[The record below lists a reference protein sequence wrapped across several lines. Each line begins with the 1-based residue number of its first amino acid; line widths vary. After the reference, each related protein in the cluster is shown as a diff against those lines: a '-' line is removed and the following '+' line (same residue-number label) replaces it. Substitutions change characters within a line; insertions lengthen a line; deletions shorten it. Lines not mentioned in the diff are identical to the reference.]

1 MINNIYK
8 IDKKRNIEVLADYY
22 KNESLNLDLDDI
34 EIEEENNIYSLNQII
49 YLKYN
54 LKCIFS
60 KNDIGDLIIITLDQL
75 KNIQKL
81 NEKAYK
87 NLKNK
92 LNPSYSGQNNLKTLV
107 IDFKGDSPYQENF
120 IYFCHHFL
128 GYNESFSKIALFNMG
143 KNNFDINLY
152 KKMNGQSPEIYF
164 SNSEILIIEVID
176 DDIKNFI
183 NKEEIMKFVDF
194 FFYKDRMN
202 YIFKAF
208 YKNGSKY
215 FFINDISNLNNPFDN
230 TFQNIDIEYENLT
243 LNYAK
248 YLNIVNVKKNKSKDE
263 LINEETI
270 QKIIEIYHFL
280 GRTHR
285 KISIGKDI
293 INQINY
299 FNMKEK
305 LNSKILTDESQKD
318 FLYKVLNENIDSIV
332 SFDKVDCNSSKD
344 LDLTKILKKIKKKKA
359 LFIINCKSRR

>member
-1 MINNIYK
+1 MSIAFLQKVN
-8 IDKKRNIEVLADYY
+8 
-22 KNESLNLDLDDI
+22 
-34 EIEEENNIYSLNQII
+34 YS
-49 YLKYN
+49 
-54 LKCIFS
+54 
-60 KNDIGDLIIITLDQL
+60 
-75 KNIQKL
+75 
-81 NEKAYK
+81 
-87 NLKNK
+87 
-92 LNPSYSGQNNLKTLV
+92 
-107 IDFKGDSPYQENF
+107 
-120 IYFCHHFL
+120 
-128 GYNESFSKIALFNMG
+128 
-143 KNNFDINLY
+143 
-152 KKMNGQSPEIYF
+152 
-164 SNSEILIIEVID
+164 
-176 DDIKNFI
+176 
-183 NKEEIMKFVDF
+183 
-194 FFYKDRMN
+194 
-202 YIFKAF
+202 
-208 YKNGSKY
+208 
-215 FFINDISNLNNPFDN
+215 NPFDN

-344 LDLTKILKKIKKKKA
+344 LDLTKILKKTQKKKHCLLLIVKVEDNNILA
-359 LFIINCKSRR
+359 LYRNLDNRWIVFGINDKFIYKDRSLFITENFLYFENQTLIYFDFEIFIIKLGQILFNNNISK

>member
-1 MINNIYK
+1 
-8 IDKKRNIEVLADYY
+8 
-22 KNESLNLDLDDI
+22 
-34 EIEEENNIYSLNQII
+34 
-49 YLKYN
+49 
-54 LKCIFS
+54 
-60 KNDIGDLIIITLDQL
+60 
-75 KNIQKL
+75 
-81 NEKAYK
+81 
-87 NLKNK
+87 
-92 LNPSYSGQNNLKTLV
+92 
-107 IDFKGDSPYQENF
+107 
-120 IYFCHHFL
+120 
-128 GYNESFSKIALFNMG
+128 
-143 KNNFDINLY
+143 
-152 KKMNGQSPEIYF
+152 
-164 SNSEILIIEVID
+164 
-176 DDIKNFI
+176 
-183 NKEEIMKFVDF
+183 
-194 FFYKDRMN
+194 MN

-208 YKNGSKY
+208 
-215 FFINDISNLNNPFDN
+215 SNLNNPFDN

-344 LDLTKILKKIKKKKA
+344 LDLTKILKKIKKKKHYLLLIVKVEDNNILA
-359 LFIINCKSRR
+359 LYRNLDNRWIVFGINDKFIYKDRSLFITKNFLGFENQTLIYFDFEIFIIKLGQILFNNNISK